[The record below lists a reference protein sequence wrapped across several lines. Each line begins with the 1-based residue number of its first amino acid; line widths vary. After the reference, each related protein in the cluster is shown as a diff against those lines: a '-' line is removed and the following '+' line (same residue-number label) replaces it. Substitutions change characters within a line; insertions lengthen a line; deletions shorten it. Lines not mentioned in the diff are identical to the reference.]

1 MRRTRSYLIG
11 CTASA
16 LALAAGLAPASAWAC
31 ARPSAGSS
39 GRRTVAT
46 APCSTALLS
55 AVTAGRRGGA
65 WAVGQVFAAGAPA
78 PLIEHWNGRAWHR
91 VAVPRGLVR
100 PGVLSGADLDGIVL
114 GRQAAALVALSDT

>member
-1 MRRTRSYLIG
+1 MYRQR
-11 CTASA
+11 
-16 LALAAGLAPASAWAC
+16 
-31 ARPSAGSS
+31 ARA
-39 GRRTVAT
+39 GRRAGPGLGLGLRRPGRP
-46 APCSTALLS
+46 AGGPSPPCQAGSTALLS

-91 VAVPRGLVR
+91 VALRRGLVR

-114 GRQAAALVALSDT
+114 GRQAAALVALPDT